1 MTDEPFFE
9 PWPEP
14 EDDRGDEERD
24 LDLPWM
30 PPVHVAGVVVPLA
43 ADVHRGDD
51 TVVRVT
57 HVVAY
62 RRGLEVHVGAWLRP
76 GTRRSLTSD
85 RDLWQE
91 QEPRVGFRLA
101 DGTRLGHRPP
111 HGPTSPDPDE
121 PTVGLAQTGG
131 SGGGLSFSSSW
142 WLHPLPAGATLEVVT
157 QWQHQGVPES
167 SVRLDLAALRLAA
180 EHEDVLWDPPPPPE
194 EEGFL
199 GWAGH
204 APMGGK
210 VHRSQWAMLLD
221 DAPGPDGERA

>member
-9 PWPEP
+9 PWLEP
-14 EDDRGDEERD
+14 EDDEANEARD
-24 LDLPWM
+24 LDLPWV
-30 PPVHVAGVVVPLA
+30 PPVHVAGVVVPVA
-43 ADVHRGDD
+43 TDVHHGAD

-57 HVVAY
+57 HVVVY

-76 GTRRSLTSD
+76 GTRRSLTSA

-111 HGPTSPDPDE
+111 HGPTSPDLDE
-121 PTVGLAQTGG
+121 PTIGLAHTGG
-131 SGGGLSFSSSW
+131 SGGGLSSSSSW
-142 WLHPLPAGATLEVVT
+142 WLHPLPAGDTLDVVT
-157 QWQHQGVPES
+157 QWQRQGVPES
-167 SVRLDLAALRLAA
+167 SVRLDLAALRRAA

-194 EEGFL
+194 EGFL

-204 APMGGK
+204 ASMGGD
-210 VHRSQWAMLLD
+210 HRSPWVMSFG